1 MYSWNGKELVI
12 HKVEPPQLDMNILG
26 DMQQSYTDYLNKTVF
41 LDMEYLA
48 EKLRESFHSANTW
61 DLKVRVAP
69 LVVQSYSRTQVTRS
83 ICYYPVVGDILK
95 DGIAIKKDVE
105 FLRIPQMDDYC
116 KLNMSGSTK
125 VCTAVQRPSDD
136 ISYDR
141 KSSTFN
147 ISMPYAN
154 IRIINTSRGQKI
166 KFGSSKISL
175 DYVIA
180 AMMHE
185 EHIDDRVYDHI
196 VNSYLRD
203 NASFDQHAMNQYIY
217 DRVKPMRVLDK
228 YASDQYALGKAR
240 GYLNEALTLE
250 RALGCMLSRDVG
262 NYHTGDVVSESMLA
276 DLKRNRIN
284 EIYIYKNDVDISG
297 LLYADSEML
306 TVPEIP
312 VGTPNNVWL
321 RERLPEYSAEKYIP
335 VNVSLSPADSIL
347 LMQRMPLTQ
356 GILEMLKLL
365 EIPYIH
371 VSAEGSTSVST
382 LSLEL
387 EVIGN
392 YTARLRELTDTIP
405 DGRSADE
412 WVYYYNNPNLE
423 LRDDSKLNAHD
434 MLAIMSI
441 MGYIHVTQKC
451 SLLNRDTSFLKK
463 TLLVGDLF
471 SESLRSAIDKFVV
484 TYSAGIT
491 SYLNNIN
498 ASSPFPRLADMW
510 KKIMLKSHFIAAAD
524 TTNLM
529 AEIAQVNRVNTL
541 TASASTTPDE
551 MRYLALPFF
560 GRICPYETPAGKK
573 LGLVNTKAIGAK
585 VIDGMLCTPYR
596 KVKRTSNGIEISN
609 KITYMSVKDELGK
622 KFGDILTLQKDAN
635 GNYMNTP
642 IIAKIPNPEASDEPF
657 IVATID
663 AFDLAGGY
671 VAAHPE
677 QFLSPT
683 AALIP
688 FACCNDTNRI
698 TFGLNQIRQAIYLQN
713 PQIPRV
719 RTSMYEDMFQY
730 SDFIEIKSPI
740 QGVITSADKMHVI
753 LNAKDGKVYD
763 INLRSSGQKGN
774 VDRIVNLLVAVGQT
788 VSTETVLARVYSSP
802 KSFVV
807 RAPYSGRIT
816 EIAGNHITIAK
827 CKRNEPIPFDLEA
840 QDNVTFEDC
849 RIMGKSPIFMNINV
863 SVNDYVEEGQILA
876 TTNMSRQG
884 VFTPSRNPL
893 VAMISVGYNHEDGVA
908 ITEKASVDYTSL
920 ITNSV
925 EYPVSL
931 RTNSGVHCNPLNG
944 YHYCGPGDVAVRINA
959 IPDKTMKATTYD
971 VRATLKEHGIPFEVI
986 NVSDD
991 PNTRKYRC
999 YMLDLK
1005 RTNCGDKMAGR
1016 HGNKGVVSKVYKN
1029 SDAPTLV
1036 NGRPVEIML
1045 NPCGVPSR
1053 MNLGQ
1058 IYDMHLSLI
1067 AEVLQLNI
1075 ITESFNCASPD
1086 EISYLMHYAYDC
1098 ANTDELYSNEEFNRT
1113 VFNQIAAKYSELP
1126 QGLHEHVWS
1135 NIAKVYDW
1143 KGCFDEKG
1151 DARLYDPETDTWF
1164 ENMITIGF
1172 PYFNKL
1178 VQEGDEKLNVR
1189 SGPIEEDYARITSQP
1204 QKSENS
1210 NQGQRMAE
1218 MELVALAALG
1228 VSDVLDEVL
1237 NEKSDNLGAKV
1248 NKHLQQMD
1256 ISEPRL
1262 GKQSV
1267 YPKSLTNLCYM
1278 LEACGIKLELPE
1290 EILDDS
1296 ADAVF
1301 ERERVNIRQ
1310 VLRSLKSQGEET
1322 TEIDVNHVSAADLL
1336 SKYGGM

>member
-1 MYSWNGKELVI
+1 MFSWNGKELVI
-12 HKVEPPQLDMNILG
+12 HKIEPPELDMNILG

-48 EKLRESFHSANTW
+48 EKLRESFHSASTW
-61 DLKVRVAP
+61 DLNVHVAP
-69 LVVQSYSRTQVTRS
+69 LVTQSYSRTQVTRG

-116 KLNMSGSTK
+116 KLNVAGSTK

-141 KSSTFN
+141 KSATFN

-154 IRIINTSRGQKI
+154 IRIMNTTRGQKI
-166 KFGSSKISL
+166 KFGNSKINL
-175 DYVIA
+175 DFVVA
-180 AMMHE
+180 AMMHAE
-185 EHIDDRVYDHI
+185 NIDAHVYDNI
-196 VNSYLRD
+196 INSYLRD
-203 NASFDQHAMNQYIY
+203 NASFDPYAMNQYIY
-217 DRVKPMRVLDK
+217 DRIKPTRILDK
-228 YASDQYALGKAR
+228 YASDQYTLGRAR
-240 GYLNEALTLE
+240 GYLNEALTLD
-250 RALGCMLSRDVG
+250 RALGCKLSRDVWH
-262 NYHTGDVVSESMLA
+262 YHAGDVVSESMLA

-284 EIYIYKNDVDISG
+284 EIYIFQDDIDVQG
-297 LLYADSEML
+297 LVYAGTEFITL
-306 TVPEIP
+306 PEIP
-312 VGTPNNVWL
+312 AGTPNNDWL
-321 RERLPEYSAEKYIP
+321 REKLPQYRSEKYIP
-335 VNVSLSPADSIL
+335 VATKLSVSDSIL
-347 LMQRMPLTQ
+347 LMQKTELNK
-356 GILEMLKLL
+356 GILDMLRLL
-365 EIPYIH
+365 EIPYIE
-371 VSAEGSTSVST
+371 VSAKDSSSVST

-392 YTARLRELTDTIP
+392 YTARLRELTDVIP

-423 LRDDSKLNAHD
+423 PRDDSKLNAHD

-484 TYSAGIT
+484 QYSAGIT
-491 SYLNNIN
+491 SYINNVN
-498 ASSPFPRLADMW
+498 ASSPFPRLASLW
-510 KKIMLKSHFIAAAD
+510 KKNMLKSHFIASAD
-524 TTNLM
+524 TTNLT

-585 VIDGMLCTPYR
+585 VINGMLCTPYR

-622 KFGDILTLQKDAN
+622 KFGDILTLQKDEN

-719 RTSMYEDMFQY
+719 RTSMYEDMFKY
-730 SDFIEIKSPI
+730 SDYIEIKAPI
-740 QGVITSADKMHVI
+740 DGVVTSANKSHVI
-753 LNAKDGKVYD
+753 INAKDGKVYD
-763 INLRSSGQKGN
+763 VNLRSSGQKGN
-774 VDRIVNLLVAVGQT
+774 VDRIVNVLVTNGQMVG
-788 VSTETVLARVYSSP
+788 SDTVLARVYSSP

-816 EIAGNHITIAK
+816 EVTGNYITIAK

-840 QDNVTFEDC
+840 QDNITFEDC
-849 RIMGKSPIFMNINV
+849 RIMGKSPIFMNIHV

-893 VAMISVGYNHEDGVA
+893 VAMISTGYNHEDGVA
-908 ITEKASVDYTSL
+908 ITDKASVDYTSL

-925 EYPVSL
+925 DYPVSL
-931 RTNSGVHCNPLNG
+931 RTNTAVHSNPLNG
-944 YHYCGPGDVAVRINA
+944 YNYCGSGDVAVKISA
-959 IPDKTMKATTYD
+959 TPDKTKKATTYD

-991 PNTRKYRC
+991 PNVRKYRC

-1016 HGNKGVVSKVYKN
+1016 HGNKGVVSKIYKN
-1029 SDAPTLV
+1029 SEAPTLV

-1058 IYDMHLSLI
+1058 INDMHLSLA

-1075 ITESFNCASPD
+1075 ITESFNCATIE
-1086 EISYLMHYAYDC
+1086 EISYLIHYAYDC
-1098 ANTDELYSNEEFNRT
+1098 ANAENLYNNGVFERA
-1113 VFNQIAAKYSELP
+1113 VFNTIAEKYSKLP
-1126 QGLHEHVWS
+1126 AEVHEHVWK
-1135 NIAKVYDW
+1135 NIDKVYDW
-1143 KGCFDEKG
+1143 RGCFDTKG

-1178 VQEGDEKLNVR
+1178 VQESDEKLNAR
-1189 SGPIEEDYARITSQP
+1189 SGPIDEDYARITSQP
-1204 QKSENS
+1204 QKSDTS

-1228 VSDVLDEVL
+1228 VSEVLDEVI
-1237 NEKSDNLGAKV
+1237 NEKSDNLGVKI
-1248 NKHLQQMD
+1248 NNHLQQMG
-1256 ISEPRL
+1256 ISQPRL
-1262 GKQSV
+1262 DAKSQ
-1267 YPKSLTNLCYM
+1267 YPKSLANLIYM

-1290 EILDDS
+1290 EIWDDS
-1296 ADAVF
+1296 ESAVF
-1301 ERERVNIRQ
+1301 ERKRVNIRQ
-1310 VLRSLKSQGEET
+1310 VLRSMKFKDDEVAEV
-1322 TEIDVNHVSAADLL
+1322 DANHISAEDLL
-1336 SKYGGM
+1336 AKYGGM